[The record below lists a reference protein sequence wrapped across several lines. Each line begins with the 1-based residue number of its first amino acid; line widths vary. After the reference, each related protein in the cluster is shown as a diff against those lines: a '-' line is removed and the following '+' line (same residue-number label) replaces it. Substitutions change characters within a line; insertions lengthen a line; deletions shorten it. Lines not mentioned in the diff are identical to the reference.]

1 MSDEAIPDPK
11 VVEVVKQLEAE
22 GFDSSHLD
30 GAVQDAASERASG
43 VNNDG
48 LYAQVHYLL
57 RGSDHS
63 WKPADVIDAARQ
75 HKADDTDDDD
85 FESSQDHWSSP
96 NGCHDDCPACAE
108 EEANRQ
114 RAATGIPKFV
124 LSRDGKLKGEVTG
137 TRPCRLEGCTGE
149 ALCVKWPDGKRT
161 YPCGK
166 GTEATDEP
174 DTVKIG

>member
-1 MSDEAIPDPK
+1 MPDPK
-11 VVEVVKQLEAE
+11 VAEVVKQLEAE

-30 GAVQDAASERASG
+30 GAVQDAASERASA

-48 LYAQVHYLL
+48 LYAQVRYLM

-63 WKPADVIDAARQ
+63 WKPADVLDAARQ
-75 HKADDTDDDD
+75 NKEEDSTDGDDD

-114 RAATGIPKFV
+114 RAVVTSGIPKFV
-124 LSRDGKLKGEVTG
+124 LSRDGKLRGEVTG
-137 TRPCRLEGCTGE
+137 TRRCRLAGCTGE
-149 ALCVKWPDGKRT
+149 ALCVKWPGGQRT

-166 GTEATDEP
+166 GTEPTDEP